1 MPFEIFALPAIAC
14 LVWGFVSG
22 LRAGKNNGELPS

>member
-22 LRAGKNNGELPS
+22 LRAGKERLPDA